1 MVLAAAMES
10 MSSICRAIDTEV
22 DALTYLSS
30 LPNDRTVSVRDAST
44 SNNTILQLQSAS
56 ALLETKSLGILLG
69 LVIIFTIGYIRSPWR
84 KLPPSP
90 RRLPILGNALQLRD
104 KRWLLSKDCKDRFG
118 EFTGYIPKGMLM
130 CVDGKLQESL
140 CTLTGLVSP

>member
-104 KRWLLSKDCKDRFG
+104 KRWLLSKDCKERFG
-118 EFTGYIPKGMLM
+118 ESTDHIPKGMLM
-130 CVDGKLQESL
+130 YVDGKSQESL

>member
-1 MVLAAAMES
+1 MES
-10 MSSICRAIDTEV
+10 MSSIRRAIDTEV

-30 LPNDRTVSVRDAST
+30 LPNEGTVSVRGASN